1 MKKTLIAMAAVAVA
15 GTAAAQVTITGA
27 VGGRYETQTT
37 AAGTETKG
45 FYMSDAAVK
54 FSASEDLGGGLT
66 ASASFGLDGMTINNA
81 AGATNTGS
89 ALAVTAAG
97 AGTFSISNVEAGDYL
112 PVDVITDSNFSNGG
126 TADRISFKSESIN
139 GLTLTV
145 TYSDGL
151 SGAGH
156 TSGSTSTVY
165 ELDYAT
171 GAFAA
176 NFGMMKVDKQTHAT
190 SDSGSRVKVSYDAG
204 VAKVTYGSVNETED
218 DQTDV
223 KQTGW
228 TVTAPVGPLSVSASM
243 VSSKRG
249 TNAKLNGS
257 VYSASY
263 ALSKRTAL
271 AVEKMTW
278 DTATAGV
285 NPQRTRVTL
294 SHAF

>member
-1 MKKTLIAMAAVAVA
+1 
-15 GTAAAQVTITGA
+15 
-27 VGGRYETQTT
+27 
-37 AAGTETKG
+37 
-45 FYMSDAAVK
+45 MSDAALK

-66 ASASFGLDGMTINNA
+66 ASASFGLDAMTVNNA
-81 AGATNTGS
+81 VAAANTGS
-89 ALAVTAAG
+89 VLSVTAAG
-97 AGTFSISNVEAGDYL
+97 AGTFSISNVEAADYL
-112 PVDVITDSNFSNGG
+112 PIDTITDSNFSNGG

-171 GAFAA
+171 GPFAA

-204 VAKVTYGSVNETED
+204 VAKFTYGSVNETED
-218 DQTDV
+218 DQTSV

-228 TVTAPVGPLSVSASM
+228 TVTAPVGPLSVTASM

-249 TNAKLNGS
+249 TATKLNGA